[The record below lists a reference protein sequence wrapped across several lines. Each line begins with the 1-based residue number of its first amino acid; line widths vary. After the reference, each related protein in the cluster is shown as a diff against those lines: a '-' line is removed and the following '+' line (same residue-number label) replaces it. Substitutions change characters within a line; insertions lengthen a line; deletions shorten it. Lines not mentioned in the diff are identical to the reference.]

1 MLIDNCVGDIVL
13 AFIDVFVRELKK
25 ALNSMLT
32 TCEFN
37 LVNKFRKAL
46 VVGLSLIVIKNIV
59 LDLLMR
65 LNDGIR
71 HLASFGSK
79 KRKVPFYDM
88 IPQSQQHRTST
99 NKL

>member
-1 MLIDNCVGDIVL
+1 MVIDNRVGDIVL

-25 ALNSMLT
+25 VLNSMLT
-32 TCEFN
+32 TGVFN
-37 LVNKFRKAL
+37 LVNKGRKAL

-71 HLASFGSK
+71 IKS
-79 KRKVPFYDM
+79 V
-88 IPQSQQHRTST
+88 I
-99 NKL
+99 